1 MLIREPTTP
10 GSYFVYN
17 GFNSADYGVFI
28 SGVGIF
34 PAPERIVDVITVPGR
49 SGNIIFD
56 NKRFENIDVTVP
68 CYIPRRFQNRF
79 ADFKAA
85 ILSDTGYHRL
95 EFSQDADHFREAYVT
110 GPITPST
117 GPLNRSGQFD
127 ITFHCKPQRFL
138 KLGERTIV
146 LTGTGEITNPTLYHA
161 KPLIQ
166 ITGTQHGSFMLDFSG
181 GAGSNE
187 SWNVI
192 VNDNVTGIMYL
203 DSYTGNA
210 YYERTSGG
218 TAYKIPINNK
228 IQTQPSGFPQLRP
241 GYNKIVV
248 SNMSG
253 TVTRMQVYPR
263 WWTV

>member
-56 NKRFENIDVTVP
+56 NKRFENLDITVP

-138 KLGERTIV
+138 KLGERTII

-166 ITGTQHGSFMLDFSG
+166 IVGTEHGSFDLDFVGDST
-181 GAGSNE
+181 SNE
-187 SWNVI
+187 NWFVT
-192 VNDNVTGIMYL
+192 VNDNVTGVIYL

-210 YYERTSGG
+210 YYERVYSSTIQ
-218 TAYKIPINNK
+218 KVPINNK
-228 IQTQPSGFPQLRP
+228 IHTQPSGFPQLRP
-241 GYNKIVV
+241 GYNKIIVYPT
-248 SNMSG
+248 SG
-253 TVTRMQVYPR
+253 SVTRLQVYPR